1 MRYLNKVIFLNSAHV
16 PYAEVKVDGNV
27 HFIGTQGVGKST
39 LLRAVLFFYNA
50 DKLRLGIPKE
60 KKNFDSFY
68 LPFANS
74 YIVYEVMRENG
85 AYTVV
90 VTKSMGRAA
99 FRFIDAPYRKEWFVD
114 DKNEVSADWSEI
126 RTKVSESGGSASSL
140 ITGYDMFRDIIFGNN
155 RKPELL
161 QFRKYAIVESPRY
174 QNIPRTI
181 QNVFLNSK
189 LDADFIKDTIIQSM
203 DDNEFVIDLS
213 YYRSQIDTFEQEYSD
228 VMLWM
233 KQDKSG
239 VVPVKKQADIVIGKY
254 RTLLFSKKQI
264 EEGRA
269 ELNYSEKMARRK
281 LPELEER
288 IVELKRE
295 AERYTR
301 LLGEEKDKF
310 DNERDKLIKQSGII
324 DSDLKKIRDKRKY
337 YASERIDEV
346 ISRVNREPVL
356 KYEQESLFKVYN
368 ELTNTYSDVIS
379 KYSLME
385 QRLDAGFA
393 KFENDTNTKILNLK
407 GELNGRISD
416 LMKKSNE
423 QSDEIRSVYEEKLKN
438 FSDSKDFLLEEISD
452 LKQQKTR
459 VECSVHFKDEINGC
473 EERLRNLSSEEKDT
487 AMKVYG
493 AQNEAYKTIY

>member
-126 RTKVSESGGSASSL
+126 RTRVSESGGSASSL

-281 LPELEER
+281 LPELEEQ

-310 DNERDKLIKQSGII
+310 DNERDKLIKQSGIMDASLTDDLQA
-324 DSDLKKIRDKRKY
+324 DS
-337 YASERIDEV
+337 
-346 ISRVNREPVL
+346 
-356 KYEQESLFKVYN
+356 
-368 ELTNTYSDVIS
+368 
-379 KYSLME
+379 
-385 QRLDAGFA
+385 LDAV
-393 KFENDTNTKILNLK
+393 
-407 GELNGRISD
+407 ELNMAFEDKFGVTIADED
-416 LMKKSNE
+416 LGT
-423 QSDEIRSVYEEKLKN
+423 LKTVGDIFN
-438 FSDSKDFLLEEISD
+438 YLAA
-452 LKQQKTR
+452 R
-459 VECSVHFKDEINGC
+459 
-473 EERLRNLSSEEKDT
+473 
-487 AMKVYG
+487 A
-493 AQNEAYKTIY
+493 A